1 MASRKHTWNT
11 IFVSNYDKNA
21 TEMVIRATSNNGA
34 QLNFLVF
41 ISKRQTTSSYYYY
54 FTTGLHSM

>member
-21 TEMVIRATSNNGA
+21 TEMMIRATSNSDA
-34 QLNFLVF
+34 LLNFLVF
-41 ISKRQTTSSYYYY
+41 I
-54 FTTGLHSM
+54 